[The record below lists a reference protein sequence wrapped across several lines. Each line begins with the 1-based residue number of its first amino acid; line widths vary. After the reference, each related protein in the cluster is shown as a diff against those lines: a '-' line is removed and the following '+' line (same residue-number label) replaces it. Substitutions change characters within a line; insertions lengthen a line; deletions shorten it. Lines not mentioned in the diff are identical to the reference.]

1 MDVSIRQGSRDE
13 VDRLEPLWRSLHE
26 HHSGL
31 PDMQPVRPLE
41 ASWKHRRSQYLDWLQ
56 KDEYT
61 LLVAA
66 RGDELIG
73 YLVVSL
79 GAGAATWDIG
89 DRTAEIETLCV
100 LASERGTG
108 VGRALVEA
116 AAKVAEEA
124 GARTVLVGVAHS
136 NEDALRFYEHEGFEA
151 FYVELIRRGPSGPSA
166 GG

>member
-1 MDVSIRQGSRDE
+1 MDFSIREGSRDE
-13 VDRLEPLWRSLHE
+13 IDRLEPLWRSLRE
-26 HHSGL
+26 HHVGL
-31 PDMQPVRPLE
+31 PDMPPVRSLQ

-73 YLVVSL
+73 YVVVSL

-89 DRTAEIETLCV
+89 DRTAELETLSV

-136 NEDALRFYEHEGFEA
+136 NEDALRFYEREGFEA

-166 GG
+166 GE

>member
-1 MDVSIRQGSRDE
+1 MDFSIRQGSRDE
-13 VDRLEPLWRSLHE
+13 VDRLEPLWRSLRE
-26 HHSGL
+26 HHVGL
-31 PDMQPVRPLE
+31 PDMQPVRSLQ

-73 YLVVSL
+73 YVVVSL

-89 DRTAEIETLCV
+89 DRTAELETLSV

-124 GARTVLVGVAHS
+124 GGAHRARG
-136 NEDALRFYEHEGFEA
+136 
-151 FYVELIRRGPSGPSA
+151 RRPLERGRAPLL
-166 GG
+166 